1 MIAAIT
7 LIKESR
13 SCCILGLKG
22 NYVSP
27 SAINWH
33 CFATSWLILAEGAIA
48 LLVTL
53 SGSALFASW
62 KLLQFPSRLIVKV
75 IRAIFKRASAQS
87 NAACFSLVAYF
98 YLWVAVRIRAP
109 HILVFEEKVFDVW
122 PTRHWAGKT
131 ILNASQND
139 LAWNRFEPRAHAKKA
154 CVTASARVWYLEP
167 KWLRW
172 RACICMW
179 IYQKATRSLTI

>member
-75 IRAIFKRASAQS
+75 IRAIFKRASAQLYFGFFIIKAWQRATKVADVYKRIYTFIHTYLK
-87 NAACFSLVAYF
+87 NKTKFFLVSGT
-98 YLWVAVRIRAP
+98 
-109 HILVFEEKVFDVW
+109 EKTTSPRLSVSVYQSVC
-122 PTRHWAGKT
+122 
-131 ILNASQND
+131 LSD
-139 LAWNRFEPRAHAKKA
+139 LF
-154 CVTASARVWYLEP
+154 
-167 KWLRW
+167 
-172 RACICMW
+172 
-179 IYQKATRSLTI
+179 

>member
-62 KLLQFPSRLIVKV
+62 KLLQFLSSLIVKV
-75 IRAIFKRASAQS
+75 ILAIFMRASAQQEQPKEGEE
-87 NAACFSLVAYF
+87 
-98 YLWVAVRIRAP
+98 RAKMEDCG
-109 HILVFEEKVFDVW
+109 VGVGVNRKFEEVTHSQSLQPENGQRKRLSDFPW
-122 PTRHWAGKT
+122 HHQKHYTRNITRTLPEHYQNITKHYQNITRTLPGHYQT
-131 ILNASQND
+131 I
-139 LAWNRFEPRAHAKKA
+139 
-154 CVTASARVWYLEP
+154 
-167 KWLRW
+167 
-172 RACICMW
+172 
-179 IYQKATRSLTI
+179 TRTLPEHLQTIAMH